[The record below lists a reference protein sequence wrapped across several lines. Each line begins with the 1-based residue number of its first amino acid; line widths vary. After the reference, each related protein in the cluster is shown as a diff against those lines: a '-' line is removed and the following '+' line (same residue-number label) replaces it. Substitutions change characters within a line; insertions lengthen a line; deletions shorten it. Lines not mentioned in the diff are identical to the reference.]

1 MKCDD
6 LQRLKFGSLV
16 NLEALETTDVNP
28 QGVQLR
34 AKLLDLEKQTAA
46 KVKAE
51 DEKIVQLQ
59 ETYTQLIQSSTQRH
73 RDVHDL
79 HMDKRTLNDTLKAGR
94 TAALS
99 DDSIH
104 VERAR
109 EERFQ
114 LFQIADSQSR
124 EIQILREEITRLA
137 RKGGTVPPP
146 ARSPRRMQA
155 GQLPAI

>member
-1 MKCDD
+1 MQHLRDRIEELKKEKSQQKAEYKQIKQTQRRLAREKREKEEKVGNLKMKCDD

-59 ETYTQLIQSSTQRH
+59 ETYTQLIQSSVFH
-73 RDVHDL
+73 
-79 HMDKRTLNDTLKAGR
+79 
-94 TAALS
+94 
-99 DDSIH
+99 
-104 VERAR
+104 
-109 EERFQ
+109 
-114 LFQIADSQSR
+114 LFVVS
-124 EIQILREEITRLA
+124 
-137 RKGGTVPPP
+137 
-146 ARSPRRMQA
+146 
-155 GQLPAI
+155 